1 MSNFKFSLVNTEED
15 MENNYQSK
23 KKKNTLQT
31 KRGKHFL
38 LVLI

>member
-23 KKKNTLQT
+23 KKKYTT
-31 KRGKHFL
+31 DKEG
-38 LVLI
+38 